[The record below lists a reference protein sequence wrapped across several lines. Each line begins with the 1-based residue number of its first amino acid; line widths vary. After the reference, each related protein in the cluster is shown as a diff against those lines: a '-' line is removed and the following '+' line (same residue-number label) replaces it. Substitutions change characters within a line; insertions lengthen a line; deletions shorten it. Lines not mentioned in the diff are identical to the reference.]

1 MDSEIL
7 DPQAR
12 QLEATRRLQALLSFG
27 SGQDA
32 TSAGLDDLKAKLAAV
47 VEQLHETRHR
57 LLTSQDNF
65 VGSEAEIARLRR
77 QLEVEIGERS
87 KLQHECQSL
96 QDLLSEMKASVS
108 WRIGNAIVSQVR
120 WLTGLGR
127 KR

>member
-7 DPQAR
+7 DQQAR

-32 TSAGLDDLKAKLAAV
+32 TLAGLDDLKAKLAAV
-47 VEQLHETRHR
+47 EEQLHETRHR
-57 LLTSQDNF
+57 LLTSHDNL
-65 VGSEAEIARLRR
+65 VGSEAEIVRLRR
-77 QLEVEIGERS
+77 NLEVEIGERS

-96 QDLLSEMKASVS
+96 QDLVSEMKASVS

-120 WLTGLGR
+120 RLTGLGR